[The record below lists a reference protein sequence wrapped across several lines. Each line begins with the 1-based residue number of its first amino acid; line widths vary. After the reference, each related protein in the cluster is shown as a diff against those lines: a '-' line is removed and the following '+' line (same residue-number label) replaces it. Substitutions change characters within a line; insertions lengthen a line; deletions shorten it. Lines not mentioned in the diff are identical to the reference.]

1 MIRHSQGGVT
11 MRAVRLQAVG
21 RIELV
26 KVTDPLPG
34 PGEVLV
40 RVLAAGICG
49 TDRHLY
55 KGEFPC
61 APPVTLGHEFAGDVV
76 ACGEGVT
83 LPPGTRIACDPNIA
97 CGACDQCLRGRTN
110 LCLRNVAIG
119 IHRDGGFADMAVIP
133 AHRAVTVADLDP
145 HHAAFA
151 EPLACTLHGLD
162 LGAPV
167 PGERVIVLGGGVI
180 GLLAVQLARN
190 AGAEVTLVT
199 RHPAKRALALT
210 VGATHTA
217 ATEAEAR
224 ALLPQGADLVLECA
238 GVAETVEMAPRL
250 TRSGGRVVIL
260 GVMPQ
265 GQKVG
270 IEPFDLLFR
279 EIRLLHSFINPFT
292 QTRAA
297 AMLMAGQVQVAPLIS
312 RIIPLSKAPEV
323 IANPATPGEVKVLV
337 VPG

>member
-1 MIRHSQGGVT
+1 
-11 MRAVRLQAVG
+11 MRAVRLQGVG
-21 RIELV
+21 RIELAEV
-26 KVTDPLPG
+26 PDPAPG
-34 PGEVLV
+34 PGEILV
-40 RVLAAGICG
+40 RVEAAGICG

-61 APPVTLGHEFAGDVV
+61 APPVTLGHEFAGEVI

-83 LPPGTRIACDPNIA
+83 LPLGTRVACDPNIA
-97 CGACDQCLRGRTN
+97 CGACEQCLRGRTN
-110 LCLRNVAIG
+110 LCLRNVAVG
-119 IHRDGGFADMAVIP
+119 IHRDGGFADMVAFP
-133 AHRAVTVADLDP
+133 AHRAVPVPGLHP

-151 EPLACTLHGLD
+151 EPLACTLHGVD
-162 LGAPV
+162 MGAPV

-199 RHPAKRALALT
+199 RHPAKRELALQI
-210 VGATHTA
+210 GATQTA
-217 ATEAEAR
+217 ATEEEAR
-224 ALLPQGADLVLECA
+224 ALLPKGADLVLECA

-250 TRSGGRVVIL
+250 TRSGGRVVVL
-260 GVMPQ
+260 GVLPQ
-265 GQKVG
+265 GEKVR

-279 EIRLLHSFINPFT
+279 EVQLLHSFINPFT

-297 AMLMAGQVQVAPLIS
+297 AMLTSGRVNVVPLIS
-312 RIIPLSKAPEV
+312 RIIPLSEAAAT
-323 IANPATPGEVKVLV
+323 IANPAAAGEVKVLV

>member
-1 MIRHSQGGVT
+1 
-11 MRAVRLQAVG
+11 MRAVRLQAAG

-26 KVTDPLPG
+26 EVPDPSAG

-61 APPVTLGHEFAGDVV
+61 APPVTLGHEFSGEVLVAGP
-76 ACGEGVT
+76 GVT

-110 LCLRNVAIG
+110 LCIRNVAIG

-133 AHRAVTVADLDP
+133 AHRAVAVPGLDP

-180 GLLAVQLARN
+180 GLLAVQLART
-190 AGAEVTLVT
+190 AGAEVTLIT
-199 RHPAKRALALT
+199 RHPAKRALAQEI
-210 VGATHTA
+210 GAIHTA

-224 ALLPQGADLVLECA
+224 ALLPRGADLVVECA

-279 EIRLLHSFINPFT
+279 EIQLLHSFINPFT

-297 AMLMAGQVQVAPLIS
+297 AMLMSGQVQVAPLIS
-312 RIIPLSKAPEV
+312 RIVPLSEAAAV
-323 IANPATPGEVKVLV
+323 IANPAAPGEVKVLV

>member
-1 MIRHSQGGVT
+1 
-11 MRAVRLQAVG
+11 MRAVRLRAVG
-21 RIELV
+21 DIGLV
-26 KVTDPLPG
+26 EVGVPDPG
-34 PGEVLV
+34 PGEVLI

-61 APPVTLGHEFAGDVV
+61 APPVTLGHEFSGEVITT
-76 ACGEGVT
+76 GEGVT
-83 LPPGTRIACDPNIA
+83 LPLGTRITCDPNIA
-97 CGACDQCLRGRTN
+97 CGTCDPCLRGRVN
-110 LCLRNVAIG
+110 LCIRNIAIG
-119 IHRDGGFADMAVIP
+119 IHRDGGLAEMAVIP
-133 AHRAVTVADLDP
+133 AHRAIPVPDLHP

-199 RHPAKRALALT
+199 RHPAKRDLALRT
-210 VGATHTA
+210 GATHTA

-238 GVAETVEMAPRL
+238 GAAETVEMAPRL
-250 TRSGGRVVIL
+250 TRSGGRVIIL

-265 GQKVG
+265 GERVR

-279 EIRLLHSFINPFT
+279 EIQLLHSFINPFT
-292 QTRAA
+292 QGRAA
-297 AMLMAGQVQVAPLIS
+297 AMLMAGTVNVAPLIS
-312 RIIPLSKAPEV
+312 RIIPLSETAQV
-323 IANPATPGEVKVLV
+323 IANPPAPGEVKVLV
-337 VPG
+337 VPD

>member
-1 MIRHSQGGVT
+1 
-11 MRAVRLQAVG
+11 MRSVRLQAVG
-21 RIELV
+21 RIEAV
-26 KVTDPLPG
+26 EVPTPDPA

-49 TDRHLY
+49 TDRHLF

-61 APPVTLGHEFAGDVV
+61 APPVTLGHEFAGEVTGV
-76 ACGEGVT
+76 GEGVS
-83 LPPGTRIACDPNIA
+83 LPLGTRITCDPNIA
-97 CGACDQCLRGRTN
+97 CRTCDQCLRGRVN
-110 LCLRNVAIG
+110 LCARNIAIG

-133 AHRAVTVADLDP
+133 AHRAIAVADLHP

-151 EPLACTLHGLD
+151 EPLACTLHGVD

-199 RHPAKRALALT
+199 RHPAKRELALS
-210 VGATHTA
+210 VGATQTA

-238 GVAETVEMAPRL
+238 GVAKTVEMAPRL

-265 GQKVG
+265 GEKVR

-279 EIRLLHSFINPFT
+279 EIQLLHSFINPFT
-292 QTRAA
+292 QARAA
-297 AMLMAGQVQVAPLIS
+297 AMLIKGQIDVAPLIS
-312 RIIPLSKAPEV
+312 RIIPLSEAPQA
-323 IANPATPGEVKVLV
+323 IANPAAPGEVKVLV
-337 VPG
+337 VPD

>member
-1 MIRHSQGGVT
+1 
-11 MRAVRLQAVG
+11 MRAVQLRAVG
-21 RIELV
+21 DIAMVEVPAPEPRA
-26 KVTDPLPG
+26 
-34 PGEVLV
+34 GEVLV

-61 APPVTLGHEFAGDVV
+61 APPVTLGHEFSGEVVAAGDG
-76 ACGEGVT
+76 AT
-83 LPPGTRIACDPNIA
+83 LPFGSRITCDPNIA
-97 CGACDQCLRGRTN
+97 CGTCDPCLRGRVN
-110 LCLRNVAIG
+110 LCAGNVAIG
-119 IHRDGGFADMAVIP
+119 IHRDGGFAEMAVIP
-133 AHRAVTVADLDP
+133 AHRAILVPDLHP
-145 HHAAFA
+145 QHAAFA

-162 LGAPV
+162 LGAPI
-167 PGERVIVLGGGVI
+167 PGERVLVLGGGVI

-199 RHPAKRALALT
+199 RHPAKRDLAHR

-265 GQKVG
+265 GEQVR

-279 EIRLLHSFINPFT
+279 EIQLLHSFINPFT
-292 QTRAA
+292 QGRAA
-297 AMLMAGQVQVAPLIS
+297 AMLTKGQIDVAPLIS
-312 RIIPLSKAPEV
+312 RVIPLDEAPKA
-323 IANPATPGEVKVLV
+323 IASPALPGEVKVLV

>member
-1 MIRHSQGGVT
+1 

-21 RIELV
+21 RIEAMEV
-26 KVTDPLPG
+26 HAPDPG

-49 TDRHLY
+49 TDRHLF

-76 ACGEGVT
+76 AAGAGVT
-83 LPPGTRIACDPNIA
+83 LPLGTRIICDPNIA
-97 CGACDQCLRGRTN
+97 CGICDQCLRGRVN
-110 LCLRNVAIG
+110 LCARNIAIG
-119 IHRDGGFADMAVIP
+119 IHRDGGFAELAAIP
-133 AHRAVTVADLDP
+133 AHRAIPVPDLHP

-151 EPLACTLHGLD
+151 EPLACTLHGVD
-162 LGAPV
+162 LGAPI

-190 AGAEVTLVT
+190 AGAEVLLVT
-199 RHPAKRALALT
+199 RHPAKRQLALSA
-210 VGATHTA
+210 GASHTA
-217 ATEAEAR
+217 ANEAEAR
-224 ALLPQGADLVLECA
+224 DIFPRGADLVLECA

-265 GQKVG
+265 GEQVR

-279 EIRLLHSFINPFT
+279 EIQLLHSFINPFT
-292 QTRAA
+292 QARAA
-297 AMLMAGQVQVAPLIS
+297 AMLMKGQIDVAPLIS
-312 RIIPLSKAPEV
+312 RIIPLSEAPQA
-323 IANPATPGEVKVLV
+323 IANPAAPGEVKVLV
-337 VPG
+337 VSD

>member
-1 MIRHSQGGVT
+1 

-21 RIELV
+21 RIELAEV
-26 KVTDPLPG
+26 PDPVPG

-49 TDRHLY
+49 TDRHLL

-61 APPVTLGHEFAGDVV
+61 APPVTLGHEFSGEVV
-76 ACGEGVT
+76 AVGDGVA
-83 LPPGTRIACDPNIA
+83 LPLGTRIACDPNIA

-110 LCLRNVAIG
+110 LCIRNVAIG
-119 IHRDGGFADMAVIP
+119 IHRDGGFADLAAIP
-133 AHRAVTVADLDP
+133 AHRAVPVPDLDP
-145 HHAAFA
+145 QHAAFA
-151 EPLACTLHGLD
+151 EPLACTLHGVD

-199 RHPAKRALALT
+199 RHPTKRALALET
-210 VGATHTA
+210 GATHTA

-265 GQKVG
+265 GEKVR

-279 EIRLLHSFINPFT
+279 EIQLLHSFINPFT
-292 QTRAA
+292 QTRAV
-297 AMLMAGQVQVAPLIS
+297 AMLTSGKVSVGPLIS
-312 RIIPLSKAPEV
+312 RIIPLSEASRT

-337 VPG
+337 VPD